1 MRMDNT
7 ENEGFRELA
16 RLVAQEAVRAQEM
29 YEPMNGPHE
38 AYAIIKEEFEEFWD
52 EVKKFSIPKGRDTR
66 ANMRLELIQT
76 AAMCIR
82 TIKDLG
88 L

>member
-1 MRMDNT
+1 MIETFHD
-7 ENEGFRELA
+7 LA
-16 RLVAQEAVRAQEM
+16 LQVAMEATRAADI
-29 YEPMNGPHE
+29 YSPMNGPHE

-52 EVKKFSIPKGRDTR
+52 EVKAFSIPKGRDTR
-66 ANMRLELIQT
+66 ANMRIELIQT

>member
-1 MRMDNT
+1 MKNGET
-7 ENEGFRELA
+7 LYGIAEQ
-16 RLVAQEAVRAQEM
+16 VALEAKRAADI

-38 AYAIIKEEFEEFWD
+38 AYAIIKEEFEEFWE
-52 EVKKFSIPKGRDTR
+52 EVKAYSIPKGRDTR

>member
-1 MRMDNT
+1 MNLGETLYDL
-7 ENEGFRELA
+7 GDY
-16 RLVAQEAVRAQEM
+16 VALEAKRASDI

-52 EVKKFSIPKGRDTR
+52 EVKAYSIPKGRDTR

>member
-1 MRMDNT
+1 MNGETFYDI
-7 ENEGFRELA
+7 A
-16 RLVAQEAVRAQEM
+16 YLVNLEAIRASEI

-52 EVKKFSIPKGRDTR
+52 EVKAFSIPKGRDTR
-66 ANMRLELIQT
+66 VNMRLELIQT

>member
-1 MRMDNT
+1 MKT
-7 ENEGFRELA
+7 GETFYGIAE
-16 RLVAQEAVRAQEM
+16 LVALEAQRAADIYQ
-29 YEPMNGPHE
+29 PMNGPHE